1 MMRGSIVKR
10 GARWSVVYDE
20 PPGPDGRRKQRW
32 KGGFA
37 SRKDAQRW
45 LNDTLARM
53 DRGEYVR
60 PGRKTVGAWLTD
72 DWLPMVRR
80 TRRPNTAVTYTTYAA
95 AYVIPALGRVP
106 LQELSAARL
115 DRFYTDL
122 LERGS
127 HRGKPLQPS
136 TVRRISSVVHA
147 ALDAAVRKG
156 EVARNVADATEHL
169 PSVRRERPVWFA
181 EELRAFLEVAAS
193 DRLEALWTVL
203 CTTGMRRSEACG
215 LPWTAVDL
223 DDGWLS
229 VTQVLVRVGDTPTLI
244 RGTKTTSSRRSIE
257 LDPATVAALKA
268 HRARQ
273 LQERLAW
280 GGAWTDTG
288 LVFTREDG
296 TKLNPERL
304 SDAFLKL
311 VARAGLPRITLHG
324 LRHSYASTAIAAGVP
339 IQVVSRRL
347 GHAGIGT
354 TVDLYG
360 HISRRQDREAANLAA
375 EAILGV

>member
-10 GARWSVVYDE
+10 GKTWSVVYDE

-37 SRKDAQRW
+37 SRRDAQRW
-45 LNDTLARM
+45 LTDALARL

-60 PGRKTVGAWLTD
+60 PGRKTLGAWLED

-80 TRRPNTAVTYTTYAA
+80 TRRPNTAVTYTTYAN

-106 LQELSAARL
+106 LQELTAARL

-136 TVRRISSVVHA
+136 TVRRIASVVHA

-169 PSVRRERPVWFA
+169 PSGRRERPVWFA
-181 EELRAFLEVAAS
+181 EELRAFLDVAAT
-193 DRLEALWTVL
+193 DRLAGLWTVL

-215 LPWTAVDL
+215 LPWTGIDL
-223 DDGWLS
+223 DAGRLEVS
-229 VTQVLVRVGDTPTLI
+229 QVLVRVGDTPTLI
-244 RGTKTTSSRRSIE
+244 GGTKTASSRRSFE
-257 LDPATVAALKA
+257 LDPATVAALRA

-273 LQERLAW
+273 LTERLAW
-280 GGAWTDTG
+280 GEAWTDTG

-296 TKLNPERL
+296 TMLNPERL

-311 VARAGLPRITLHG
+311 VERAGLPRITLHG
-324 LRHSYASTAIAAGVP
+324 LRHSYASVSLAAGVP
-339 IQVVSRRL
+339 IEVLSRRL
-347 GHAGIGT
+347 GHAQVST
-354 TVDLYG
+354 TYDLYV
-360 HISRRQDREAANLAA
+360 HTSRRQDREAANLAA
-375 EAILGV
+375 QAILGD